1 MATKTH
7 VDGNKVHIDDSG
19 YTVTPAGA
27 GQFAVYDDFGN
38 KLGYFAVRGRVITP
52 EDYGVEAA
60 HPVVQIGRLWAAAN
74 LFKQEEKSA
83 GPATRGVCRIATHDK
98 PTEADLEK
106 ARAYRAWM
114 KKQPG
119 CKASWF
125 VLDPATGK
133 ALSISIWE
141 NRAQIAALKDG
152 TPPAGASALAAASV
166 DVYPI
171 VEEP

>member
-1 MATKTH
+1 MATKTQ
-7 VDGNKVHIDDSG
+7 VDGNKVHIDDSD
-19 YTVTPAGA
+19 YSVTAAGA
-27 GQFAVYDDFGN
+27 GQFAVCDGFGN
-38 KLGYFAVRGRVITP
+38 KLGYFSVRGRVITP
-52 EDYGVEAA
+52 EDYGVEGA
-60 HPVVQIGRLWAAAN
+60 HPVLQIGKLWAAAN

-98 PTEADLEK
+98 PAEADLAK

-119 CKASWF
+119 CKASYF
-125 VLDPATGK
+125 VLDSATGK

-141 NRAQIAALKDG
+141 NRAQIAALHDG
-152 TPPAGASALAAASV
+152 APPAGASALAASSV
-166 DVYPI
+166 EVYPI